1 MVRHI
6 RYNTHIK
13 LNNEQEENMDEP
25 NPVSPKVYVPTI
37 VLIAILIAQVI
48 VTQEWNSG
56 EWANSAAI
64 VLQALSGYVVT
75 DPQRNV
81 GY

>member
-1 MVRHI
+1 MA
-6 RYNTHIK
+6 
-13 LNNEQEENMDEP
+13 EE

-37 VLIAILIAQVI
+37 VLVGILIAQVI
-48 VTQEWNSG
+48 VTQDWSSG

-64 VLQALSGYVVT
+64 VLQALTGYAVT